1 MDYDYRVNDVIRVN
15 VSDTKPYA
23 AFITTKNGQ
32 KGLLHISE
40 ISDNY
45 IKDIEKIIE
54 KGDEINV
61 IILEIDENDGFL
73 RVSYKRVPKEQK
85 FTTHLNNRKLPE
97 TTTADF
103 RPLEDNLEKWIQ
115 NAVEKMEKVKND

>member
-45 IKDIEKIIE
+45 IK
-54 KGDEINV
+54 EIGRAHV
-61 IILEIDENDGFL
+61 
-73 RVSYKRVPKEQK
+73 
-85 FTTHLNNRKLPE
+85 
-97 TTTADF
+97 
-103 RPLEDNLEKWIQ
+103 
-115 NAVEKMEKVKND
+115 